1 MKKSLTLVFLLF
13 LTICSAQKELLYIS
27 TVSGNFDIF
36 KLDLQTGASEQLTDN
51 AGWDWAPKYIPKNGE
66 ILYYSTDTT
75 DTFSYR
81 LMDPDGCGVAL
92 EAIEGENLT
101 PSPDGKNFTY
111 TSKTGDH
118 QYIFL
123 YDRCT
128 LERKKVVGSKSYN
141 GRVCWK
147 RDGSGF
153 AFISDR
159 DGNNEIYYFELK
171 GKRMLRLTN
180 DEKRQ
185 KYMAWSPDGKHLVF
199 SEELSDTANQL
210 KILELATGKITELTG
225 TEYIESELSWSPDG
239 QHIAF
244 HSKRDQ
250 GDQLYMIHVETKKV
264 RQLTFARAY
273 HGEPEWIN
281 D

>member
-1 MKKSLTLVFLLF
+1 MKKSLTLVLLLF
-13 LTICSAQKELLYIS
+13 FTICNAQRELLYIS

-36 KLDLQTGASEQLTDN
+36 KLDLQTGVSEQLTDN
-51 AGWDWAPKYIPKNGE
+51 IGWDWAPKYISQSGAVF
-66 ILYYSTDTT
+66 YHRTDSTDK
-75 DTFSYR
+75 FNYG
-81 LMDPDGCGVAL
+81 LMDLEGCQIPLAP
-92 EAIEGENLT
+92 IEGENLT
-101 PSPDGKNFTY
+101 PSPDGEKFTY
-111 TSKTGDH
+111 TSKSGDH

-123 YDRCT
+123 FDRNT
-128 LERKKVVGSKSYN
+128 LEQKKVVGSKSYN

-171 GKRMLRLTN
+171 GQRMLRLTN

-185 KYMAWSPDGKHLVF
+185 KYMAWSPDGEYLVF

-210 KILELATGKITELTG
+210 RILELATGKIRELTG

-239 QHIAF
+239 RFIAF

-250 GDQLYMIHVETKKV
+250 GDQLYMINVDTKKV
-264 RQLTFARAY
+264 RQLTFADAY
-273 HGEPEWIN
+273 HGEPEWI
-281 D
+281 DD